1 MPPKV
6 RRYYPRGLAATSAA
20 PVFFFGIA
28 ERLSNGVTPEF
39 AVLCDCKKRSRKNL
53 PTASLKEF
61 VRSFIAELLVIAIGA
76 PIVFWVMVS
85 TDGCR

>member
-1 MPPKV
+1 MDSGKDPNHNKSLD
-6 RRYYPRGLAATSAA
+6 Y
-20 PVFFFGIA
+20 
-28 ERLSNGVTPEF
+28 ERKSEPSGDSL
-39 AVLCDCKKRSRKNL
+39 
-53 PTASLKEF
+53 SLKEF